1 MSNFAKI
8 ETIRETLERKKNEIV
23 ENWRKRNREHSQIP
37 SSNNLS
43 DSEIEN
49 SILPLLKALATA
61 LSELKEDNYDRVA
74 KKSLHHGEY
83 RALQGFK
90 PDEIVREYRL
100 LREEIFKQIKPE
112 LKNLNATD
120 NTEAF
125 LIINSVLDEAVG
137 QCFSAYME
145 QKLSEEKNLKKQLS
159 LNNEELKRL
168 CEVNRDRTNELVHE
182 LKTPLASII
191 GFLQLVPQTE
201 LDFVPQGG
209 LIKTSDLI
217 EKALRSSWIL
227 LQMINDSL
235 ELSYFESDRYNL
247 KPTKVNPISL
257 LDRCLEIIEPL
268 AKKKYLKIETNYKK
282 APQEIIT
289 DVTCLRQILINLL
302 SNAVRYTERGKIAID
317 CQILTE
323 KKYSINI
330 IDTGIGISPEQQKEI
345 FEPFYRSSEAKEKA
359 EGTGLGLT
367 IAAKLIHLLQGE
379 ISLESQVGLGSKF
392 TIILP
397 QKLAIE

>member
-8 ETIRETLERKKNEIV
+8 ETIRETLERKKDKIL
-23 ENWRKRNREHSQIP
+23 ENWRNRNREHSQIP

-83 RALQGFK
+83 RALQGFS

-100 LREEIFKQIKPE
+100 LREEIFKQIKAE
-112 LKNLNATD
+112 LKNLSATD

-145 QKLSEEKNLKKQLS
+145 QKLSEEKNIKKQLS

-201 LDFVPQGG
+201 LDFIPQKG
-209 LIKTSDLI
+209 LIKTADLI

-227 LQMINDSL
+227 LKMINDSL

-247 KPTKVNPISL
+247 KLTQINPISL
-257 LDRCLEIIEPL
+257 LDSCLEIIEPL
-268 AKKKYLKIETNYKK
+268 AKEKNLIIETNYEKVS
-282 APQEIIT
+282 QEIIT

-317 CQILTE
+317 CIILTE
-323 KKYSINI
+323 KKYSISI

-359 EGTGLGLT
+359 QGTGLGLT
-367 IAAKLIHLLQGE
+367 IAGKLIHLLQGE
-379 ISLESQVGLGSKF
+379 INLESQVGSGSKF